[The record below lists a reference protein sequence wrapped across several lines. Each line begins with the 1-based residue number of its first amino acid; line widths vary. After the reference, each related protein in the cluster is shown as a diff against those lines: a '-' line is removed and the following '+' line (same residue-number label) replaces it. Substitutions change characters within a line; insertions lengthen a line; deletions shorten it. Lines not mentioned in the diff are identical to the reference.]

1 MKNYSNILLFIDL
14 SGLKI
19 LFSLFMKK
27 GMKKELMKKML
38 KNDEYCLSILSQI
51 SIQFYQHYYLAKLTS
66 SSSSSSYSLINDN
79 NKNTKRIEDCISRY
93 LSKFIENHYEKLD
106 YLITYYYQKYYKK
119 YEKTIVKLQTIEYQI
134 RKEQGNESELL
145 QEFLNKDNLYLEVS
159 TNTICPFFSEL
170 IVMFF

>member
-27 GMKKELMKKML
+27 GMKKELLKKMV
-38 KNDEYCLSILSQI
+38 KNDEYCISILSQI
-51 SIQFYQHYYLAKLTS
+51 SIQFYQHYYLTKLTNNS
-66 SSSSSSYSLINDN
+66 SSSSSALTGMNDN
-79 NKNTKRIEDCISRY
+79 NKNTKGIEDCISRY
-93 LSKFIENHYEKLD
+93 LSKFIENNYEKLD

-119 YEKTIVKLQTIEYQI
+119 YEKTIVKLHTIEYQI
-134 RKEQGNESELL
+134 RKEQGNESDLL

-159 TNTICPFFSEL
+159 TNKH
-170 IVMFF
+170 